1 MRSFWFWKRSP
12 EPLLGSFLD
21 VQRYLQNPNS
31 RVVSG
36 IFASF
41 SRALEPWAVQN
52 NQKSKKVVECKEL
65 QGKLEKHRCKL
76 KSTETSPGPR
86 WIVARGCLCLG
97 TEIANSPCSWCAGN
111 MSPLACRRGTVVTC
125 SRAIYPTVAPLQVRR
140 RPSPRGFDCGG
151 LARSFRGSGLRAA
164 LCADGRGTPV
174 TCV

>member
-1 MRSFWFWKRSP
+1 LRSFWFWKRSP

-36 IFASF
+36 IFARF

-76 KSTETSPGPR
+76 KSTTIPLPPGGLSRAGACASVLKSLTRPAVGAQATCPPSPAAGGPSSPAPGPSTPR
-86 WIVARGCLCLG
+86 SHR
-97 TEIANSPCSWCAGN
+97 
-111 MSPLACRRGTVVTC
+111 CR
-125 SRAIYPTVAPLQVRR
+125 
-140 RPSPRGFDCGG
+140 
-151 LARSFRGSGLRAA
+151 
-164 LCADGRGTPV
+164 
-174 TCV
+174 

>member
-36 IFASF
+36 IFARF

-65 QGKLEKHRCKL
+65 QGKLEKHRCKPAG
-76 KSTETSPGPR
+76 PGQRKELGDTMPFAAAAGACVWGPNCQVPLTHGHLCTR
-86 WIVARGCLCLG
+86 CEFPAHTGC
-97 TEIANSPCSWCAGN
+97 TFKNVMEFAT
-111 MSPLACRRGTVVTC
+111 RHRGTYV
-125 SRAIYPTVAPLQVRR
+125 
-140 RPSPRGFDCGG
+140 
-151 LARSFRGSGLRAA
+151 
-164 LCADGRGTPV
+164 
-174 TCV
+174 CVCLVCVCMY